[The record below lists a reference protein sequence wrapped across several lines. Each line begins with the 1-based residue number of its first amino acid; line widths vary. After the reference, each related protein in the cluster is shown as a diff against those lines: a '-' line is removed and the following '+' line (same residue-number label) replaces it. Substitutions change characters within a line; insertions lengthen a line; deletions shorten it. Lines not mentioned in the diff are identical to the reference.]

1 MGQTNVH
8 TRTLTASAITISAS
22 DNVLKV
28 SIICVSGTVLYNG
41 SYPFQGSASTAITLS
56 AGGGATVSSANP
68 SLPIDGLT
76 INATGGVANILLSL
90 Q

>member
-8 TRTLTASAITISAS
+8 TQTLTSSSITISAS
-22 DNVLKV
+22 NNVLKV
-28 SIICVSGTVLYNG
+28 SIVCVSGTVLYNG
-41 SYPFQGSASTAITLS
+41 SSSFQGSPSSAITLS
-56 AGGGATVSSANP
+56 AGGGATITSGNA

>member
-8 TRTLTASAITISAS
+8 TNTLTASAITISAS
-22 DNVLKV
+22 DNVLRV
-28 SIICVSGTVLYNG
+28 SIICVSGTILYNG
-41 SYPFQGSASTAITLS
+41 SSSFQGSPSTAITL
-56 AGGGATVSSANP
+56 AVGEGANVTASNA

-76 INATGGVANILLSL
+76 INATGGVANILLSM

>member
-8 TRTLTASAITISAS
+8 TNTLTASSITISAS
-22 DNVLKV
+22 DNVLRV
-28 SIICVSGTVLYNG
+28 SIVCVSGIVLYNG
-41 SYPFQGSASTAITLS
+41 SSSFQGNVSSAITLS
-56 AGGGATVSSANP
+56 AGEGANVTSSNA

-76 INATGGVANILLSL
+76 INATGGVANVLLSM

>member
-8 TRTLTASAITISAS
+8 TQTLTSSAITISAS
-22 DNVLKV
+22 NNVLKV

-41 SYPFQGSASTAITLS
+41 SSSFQGNPSTAITLS
-56 AGGGATVSSANP
+56 EGEGANVTSGNA